1 MMYETDDIIF
11 ENAIDNLKAAKL
23 NCVEIEAYEI
33 VCALLNVE
41 PDSVSQSRLQ
51 NVDCELSSI

>member
-1 MMYETDDIIF
+1 MIVECDIIF

-33 VCALLNVE
+33 ACSLLNIA
-41 PDSVSQSRLQ
+41 PDGVSQSRLQ
-51 NVDCELSSI
+51 NVDFELSST